1 MEEKFE
7 KMIRD
12 FKKELIDDYS
22 DKKIT
27 QSQFDVLYRTI
38 DNMVCEYYNNAD
50 ALEMIKLVN
59 CFKIAYANM
68 K

>member
-1 MEEKFE
+1 MEEKFD
-7 KMIRD
+7 KIIRD

-27 QSQFDVLYRTI
+27 QSQFDVLYRII
-38 DNMVCEYYNNAD
+38 DNMVHEYYNNAD
-50 ALEMIKLVN
+50 TLEMIKLAD
-59 CFKIAYANM
+59 CFKNAYANM